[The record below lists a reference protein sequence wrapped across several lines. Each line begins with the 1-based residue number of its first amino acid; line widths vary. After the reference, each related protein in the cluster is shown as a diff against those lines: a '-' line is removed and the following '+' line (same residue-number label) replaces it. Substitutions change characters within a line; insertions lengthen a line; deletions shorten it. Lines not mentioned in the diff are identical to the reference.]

1 MDNGWAA
8 VTRLDRYVA
17 TAALRGV
24 LLVATALI
32 LLFSLLEFVEQL
44 SSVGQGHYRLIDDL
58 FYVVLTIPSRLLQV
72 MPVSMLIGSL
82 LSLGALAD
90 TSELTALQSLGM
102 SERRIIGSV
111 LALACPIIIALF
123 LIAQFVIPPTQQFA
137 ESQRASRLS
146 PSASVRS
153 TDSFWGHGNRQ
164 YLNVQRFEHGNIPRN
179 INIYAFSEDGRLT
192 SAIRAKRADIR
203 PDGTWL
209 LTDVVRKRVQ
219 SSQFQTDRLPSLVW
233 RSFLPADRVQQ
244 LLMSPDTMA
253 PVELYLYIR
262 DLTRRHQ
269 PAARYEQEF
278 WAKIS
283 IPFSI
288 MAMILI
294 AAPFVFGAARA
305 HGTGQRIVIGASFGI
320 VFSLI
325 QQIAGRLD
333 LLLNLK
339 PAVVALTPSF
349 LLMALAI
356 YLFQRMHR
364 PRRQ

>member
-1 MDNGWAA
+1 M
-8 VTRLDRYVA
+8 TRLDRYIAAA
-17 TAALRGV
+17 TLSGV
-24 LLVATALI
+24 LLAATALT

-44 SSVGQGHYRLIDDL
+44 SSVGQGNYRLIDDF
-58 FYVVLTIPSRLLQV
+58 FYVLLTIPSRVLQV
-72 MPVSMLIGSL
+72 TPVSMLIGCL

-153 TDSFWGHGNRQ
+153 ADSFWGEGNRQ

-179 INIYAFSEDGRLT
+179 INIYAFSPEGRLT
-192 SAIRAKRADIR
+192 SAIRANRAEIR

-209 LTDVVRKRVQ
+209 LTGVVRKRVL
-219 SSQFQTDRLPSLVW
+219 SSQFQTDHPASLVW
-233 RSFLPADRVQQ
+233 HSFLPPNRVQQ

-262 DLTRRHQ
+262 DLSRRHQ
-269 PAARYEQEF
+269 QASRYEQEL
-278 WAKIS
+278 WAKIA

-288 MAMILI
+288 VAMILI
-294 AAPFVFGAARA
+294 AAPFLFGAVRA
-305 HGTGQRIVIGASFGI
+305 HGTGQRIVIGVGIGI
-320 VFSLI
+320 VFSLV

-333 LLLNLK
+333 LLLDLN
-339 PAVVALTPSF
+339 PAVIALTPSL
-349 LLMALAI
+349 LLMALAV
-356 YLFQRMHR
+356 YLFLRMHR
-364 PRRQ
+364 PRRG

>member
-1 MDNGWAA
+1 M
-8 VTRLDRYVA
+8 TRLDRYIAV
-17 TAALRGV
+17 AALRGI
-24 LLVATALI
+24 LLVAVALT

-44 SSVGQGHYRLIDDL
+44 SSVGQGSYRLIDDL
-58 FYVVLTIPSRLLQV
+58 FYVLLTIPSRLLQV
-72 MPVSMLIGSL
+72 APVSMLIGCL

-90 TSELTALQSLGM
+90 TSELTALLSLGM
-102 SERRIIGSV
+102 SELRIIGSV
-111 LALACPIIIALF
+111 LVLACPIVIALF
-123 LIAQFVIPPTQQFA
+123 LIAQFVIPPTQQLA

-153 TDSFWGHGNRQ
+153 TDTYWGEGNRQ

-179 INIYAFSEDGRLT
+179 INIYAFSTDGRLT

-209 LTDVVRKRVQ
+209 LIDVVRKRVH
-219 SSQFQTDRLPSLVW
+219 SSEFQTDYLGSLVW
-233 RSFLPADRVQQ
+233 HSFLPHERVQQ

-262 DLTRRHQ
+262 DLGRRHQ
-269 PAARYEQEF
+269 QAARYEQEF

-294 AAPFVFGAARA
+294 AAPFVFGAVRA
-305 HGTGQRIVIGASFGI
+305 HGTGQRIVIGVSFGM

-333 LLLNLK
+333 LLLDLN
-339 PAVVALTPSF
+339 PAVTALTPSF
-349 LLMALAI
+349 LLMALGVC
-356 YLFQRMHR
+356 LFQRMHR
-364 PRRQ
+364 PRWA